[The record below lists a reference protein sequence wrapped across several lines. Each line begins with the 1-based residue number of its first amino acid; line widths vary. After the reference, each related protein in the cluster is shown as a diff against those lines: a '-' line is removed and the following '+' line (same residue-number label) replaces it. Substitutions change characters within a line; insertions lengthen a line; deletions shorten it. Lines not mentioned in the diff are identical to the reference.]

1 MNLRGLIGGL
11 SGRGAPGRGSRA
23 GRSYYFTSLTPVRKG
38 SEHGLAAHL
47 RGLPTGSASPFSLL
61 DDVHVGRWLVLDDL
75 KKMNLPGEPA
85 HPTHL
90 RSAYLLFTAAVTAP
104 DDHSADALPGSLIRE
119 IAAKIPDDADAVW
132 GHCVGYPGISPVD
145 PFVAYLA
152 KSQLDTL
159 LFHVGYPNA
168 TVEQVRTAIAA
179 RDGLVGFV
187 RTHQDETDPATLQ
200 QAYLEESRTWL
211 P

>member
-1 MNLRGLIGGL
+1 MSLRGLFGGL
-11 SGRGAPGRGSRA
+11 SGRGAPGSGNRA

-38 SEHGLAAHL
+38 SELSLAAHL
-47 RGLPTGSASPFSLL
+47 RALPTGSESPLSRL
-61 DDVHVGRWLVLDDL
+61 DEVHLGRWLVLDDL

-90 RSAYLLFTAAVTAP
+90 QSAYLLFTATVTAA
-104 DDHSADALPGSLIRE
+104 DDHSADGLPVSLIRE
-119 IAAKIPDDADAVW
+119 IAGKIPDDADAIW
-132 GHCVGYPGISPVD
+132 GHCVGYPGLTPVD

-152 KSQLDTL
+152 ESQLDTL
-159 LFHVGYPNA
+159 LFHVGNPDA
-168 TVEQVRTAIAA
+168 TVEQVREAIAA

-187 RTHQDETDPATLQ
+187 RKYQDEKDPAKLQ
-200 QAYLEESRTWL
+200 QAYLEESAAWL